1 MRRRTTSRA
10 AATSAPPDRLESVLD
25 AIYAAYGTGWDE
37 IDGTDPERTSV
48 STDALHLAEALIALL
63 PEDAEAIGLLALML
77 FCEARVRA
85 RRDDAGSYVTLAD
98 QDITQWDHT
107 QIESAE
113 SLLRRAARRGR
124 LGPYQ
129 LEAAIQSAHCQK
141 KLGIAVPPEALLALY
156 DGLVTLRPRLGA
168 LVSRA
173 CALATLHGPAAALA
187 TLDELPPGLVDDY
200 QPYWA
205 ARAHLLAGNGD
216 TIAAASAYDRASA
229 LAASASVKEH
239 LQRKRAEVG
248 HSR

>member
-1 MRRRTTSRA
+1 MTLRTLLGNAGA
-10 AATSAPPDRLESVLD
+10 AAQAPAPV
-25 AIYAAYGTGWDE
+25 
-37 IDGTDPERTSV
+37 
-48 STDALHLAEALIALL
+48 ALNLA
-63 PEDAEAIGLLALML
+63 
-77 FCEARVRA
+77 
-85 RRDDAGSYVTLAD
+85 
-98 QDITQWDHT
+98 
-107 QIESAE
+107 
-113 SLLRRAARRGR
+113 
-124 LGPYQ
+124 Q
-129 LEAAIQSAHCQK
+129 LK

-173 CALATLHGPAAALA
+173 CALATLQGPAAALA
-187 TLDELPPGLVDDY
+187 TLDEIPPGLVDDY

-239 LQRKRAEVG
+239 LRRKRAEVG